1 MPYKETEIDSI
12 RGRAKVF
19 HIFDESNGLS
29 PELPYAQSPS
39 VNTSFFS
46 QVMLSSP
53 RLQLPSG
60 SYRFPGEQSLSPE
73 ELGRYQA

>member
-29 PELPYAQSPS
+29 PELPYAPVPVSEYIFLLPS
-39 VNTSFFS
+39 YAFFS
-46 QVMLSSP
+46 TFAVAFRFLSIP
-53 RLQLPSG
+53 R
-60 SYRFPGEQSLSPE
+60 
-73 ELGRYQA
+73 